1 MAGERRVPNYRKL
14 YPTASEDVI
23 AVLRQS
29 ERKMQYQEYDLK
41 IEKFAVNEE
50 KQKAFFIQSRE
61 DSLERLAEAE
71 VQFRDENT
79 NVEAAAIKTIMIEK
93 LLESLKLLT
102 AQEYELIAA
111 LFYDGKTER
120 EYAQGKGVY
129 HNAIHKRKMRIL
141 RKLEKFL
148 EK

>member
-1 MAGERRVPNYRKL
+1 
-14 YPTASEDVI
+14 
-23 AVLRQS
+23 
-29 ERKMQYQEYDLK
+29 MQYQEYDLK
-41 IEKFAVNEE
+41 AERFAVNEE
-50 KQKAFFIQSRE
+50 KQKVFFIPGRE

-79 NVEAAAIKTIMIEK
+79 NVEEAAIKTIMIEK
-93 LLESLKLLT
+93 LLESLKPLT
-102 AQEYELIAA
+102 AEEYELIVA

-120 EYAQGKGVY
+120 EYAQSKGVY